1 MTRTATKCP
10 RCGWHVTIPI
20 VHGQPRPDL
29 KRVGIPKDDAL
40 RDWLIGMDHKDRVCE
55 KCGHQWATG
64 PGA

>member
-1 MTRTATKCP
+1 
-10 RCGWHVTIPI
+10 

-29 KRVGIPKDDAL
+29 KDTELSKKAAL
-40 RDWLIGMDHKDRVCE
+40 SDWLRGMDHTDRVCE